1 MEESYKK
8 TLKEYYEIE
17 KNGEQINSLLNPTP
31 AGLRDLFMYRME
43 ESGIASDIDIFERF
57 IGFSYEKNAVNKIK
71 SEIDKFRPL
80 VNFLKGKSDLSEIKR
95 LDALAIILNYPNRPF
110 KKFSRIKNEVKEVI
124 EEKDDKLVEE
134 LDNSYSNLIENFSED
149 DKVLDQKEIVNENI
163 FTDEILNHQGK
174 REEVVV
180 ISEDGSIKKQNNIPF
195 KKIGIIG
202 IVVVIIG
209 ISFFLNFRN
218 WTTKDCMIWKGD
230 KYEAV
235 DCSQTI
241 NSFAETT
248 LPKDDKLIKE
258 FRKMKVDTKTSF
270 FDKKGNPKIWYIK
283 NPNGTLEFFNQ
294 PGLQPETGKT
304 LKPISKYIIQE
315 YVINENK

>member
-1 MEESYKK
+1 MIESYKK
-8 TLKEYYEIE
+8 ALKEHYEIE
-17 KNGEQINSLLNPTP
+17 KEGLHINSLLTPTP
-31 AGLRDLFMYRME
+31 AGLRDLFIYRME
-43 ESGIASDIDIFERF
+43 ESNVVSDRNTFERF
-57 IGFSYEKNAVNKIK
+57 LGFSYEKNVVNKIK
-71 SEIDKFRPL
+71 GEIDKFRPL
-80 VNFLKGKSDLSEIKR
+80 VNFLKEKSDLSDISR
-95 LDALAIILNYPNRPF
+95 LEVLAVILDYPNRPF
-110 KKFSRIKNEVKEVI
+110 KKFSNVQNKPLEVKN
-124 EEKDDKLVEE
+124 DKLVEE

-174 REEVVV
+174 REKVVV
-180 ISEDGSIKKQNNIPF
+180 ISEDGSIKNQKNVPL

-202 IVVVIIG
+202 VAVIIIG
-209 ISFFLNFRN
+209 ISIFLNIKN
-218 WTTKDCMIWKGD
+218 YTTKDCMVWKGE
-230 KYEAV
+230 KYEAI
-235 DCSQTI
+235 DCRETI
-241 NSFAETT
+241 NGFVDVT

-258 FRKMKVDTKTSF
+258 FRKIKVDSKTSF

-283 NPNGTLEFFNQ
+283 NPNGILEFFNQ